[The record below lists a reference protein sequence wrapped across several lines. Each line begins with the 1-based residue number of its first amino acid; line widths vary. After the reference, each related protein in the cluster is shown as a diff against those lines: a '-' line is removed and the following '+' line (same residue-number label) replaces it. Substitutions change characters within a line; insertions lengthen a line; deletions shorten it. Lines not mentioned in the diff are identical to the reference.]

1 MHLVTVSAVMT
12 SSRLHESGIT
22 DFRETGRRDPTLAT
36 LAMLCSPPATAAVVA
51 AGKAAV
57 AVAAAMKKVD
67 VGDSNDEAA
76 KVTSRSV
83 VAWPRL
89 PGAMAAAPKPPKVVT
104 PRRDA
109 TGVARRAI
117 GRTTA
122 RRSYAAAK
130 DGGTQSK
137 SAPRLRRSDAAV
149 ATDGGTLLMSAP
161 RRKKKLCWR
170 CRTTTV
176 MMVR

>member
-1 MHLVTVSAVMT
+1 MTVSAVMT

-117 GRTTA
+117 GRPTA
-122 RRSYAAAK
+122 RRSYAADAK
-130 DGGTQSK
+130 DGSTLSK
-137 SAPRLRRSDAAV
+137 SAPRPRRSDAAV

-170 CRTTTV
+170 CRTMTV